1 MEGVADTPCFVEV
14 PGYLPSE
21 VKAELNGKAV
31 LSVGEFADTCR
42 LWRRAGALFI
52 SPSVPVCAGTLLVGD
67 QTLPNLQHDS
77 YRVLWGCS
85 TTLSNEV
92 ATLGRDAQVSCE
104 EVPGLS
110 AFNTAKAL
118 L

>member
-1 MEGVADTPCFVEV
+1 MRVSEKIDFRFFFRTRQNVNKRMNVADTDCFVEV

-21 VKAELNGKAV
+21 VKAELNSKAM
-31 LSVGEFADTCR
+31 LSVGEFANTCR

-77 YRVLWGCS
+77 YCRSLGLWHHSG
-85 TTLSNEV
+85 
-92 ATLGRDAQVSCE
+92 Q
-104 EVPGLS
+104 
-110 AFNTAKAL
+110 
-118 L
+118 